1 MKVYVAFKRVGTIG
15 REAFDCVFSTR
26 EAADAYIKPY
36 IDNRAKLDQL
46 GIDLKAFMAT
56 SKLTDQEERNHQC
69 WEQMR
74 KLVKERG
81 IQMLEEQWIE
91 GHEVR

>member
-1 MKVYVAFKRVGTIG
+1 MKVYIAFKRVGTIG

-26 EAADAYIKPY
+26 EAAEAYIKPY
-36 IDNRAKLDQL
+36 LDNRVLLDRL

-69 WEQMR
+69 YEQMR

-81 IQMLEEQWIE
+81 IQVIAEQWIE
-91 GHEVR
+91 EHEVR